1 MSQQQHAGN
10 ENQSGGQNDTQNNAQ
25 NQTPLELVREQ
36 QAMEQESREVT
47 EQRPDPSPEV
57 PGQSSPSNMRKH
69 PQRRLG

>member
-10 ENQSGGQNDTQNNAQ
+10 ENQTGGQNDTQNNAQ

-57 PGQSSPSNMRKH
+57 PGQSSPSNIRKH

>member
-1 MSQQQHAGN
+1 MSQQQQAGN
-10 ENQSGGQNDTQNNAQ
+10 ENQSGEQNETQNNTQ

-36 QAMEQESREVT
+36 QGMKDQSREVT

-69 PQRRLG
+69 PQRQLG